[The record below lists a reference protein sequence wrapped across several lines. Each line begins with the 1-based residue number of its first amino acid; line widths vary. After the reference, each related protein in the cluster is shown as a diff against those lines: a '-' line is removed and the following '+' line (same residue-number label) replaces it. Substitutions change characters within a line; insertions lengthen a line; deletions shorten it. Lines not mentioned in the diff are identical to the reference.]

1 MRNRKRLYLWI
12 VIVILVI
19 IIISIVNTFLFYTQF
34 KHRFDLEAQGTAKSI
49 AIFSA
54 ANIDA
59 EIINAAISSGRED
72 SQEYMKLKKHLA
84 ALLASNSDVDD
95 VYLMIKS
102 KNPGQLL
109 FVAGGYSTND
119 VDSDGVI
126 SEDEE
131 GVHLFESYDAS
142 DIPEIWSAFEGKV
155 AGESI
160 ICDKWGCFLSAFA
173 PVYDKNGNVLAI
185 VGVDISANISGKNIT
200 LFNSSI
206 LLFSMPFLS
215 IFIVTLI
222 IGIVL
227 MRHIAHVENTN
238 EQLKMLDKMKDSLIR
253 DVSHELKTPLVTLQ
267 MSMSLLEENLIRNP
281 PNKEYQKIR
290 HTVAD
295 NINRLEHIID
305 SILNLNAIEG
315 NRIKYNKQM
324 IDINK
329 LIRKIAR
336 EVNPLAERNNLKIKL
351 FLDKRLPYAIA
362 DESSI
367 SRVLINLLNN
377 AIKYTT
383 KGHVAVSTMAKNKN
397 IQVPVRDTGIGMS
410 TGTISKVFD
419 RFYKKDPSTQ
429 GPGLGLTISKEI
441 INAHNGTIFAE
452 SQGEGEGSTFVFT
465 LPTE

>member
-1 MRNRKRLYLWI
+1 MFAARPRHFRFLVSDSGLNQRGNGSDRIFRIITPLGRYL
-12 VIVILVI
+12 L
-19 IIISIVNTFLFYTQF
+19 
-34 KHRFDLEAQGTAKSI
+34 
-49 AIFSA
+49 
-54 ANIDA
+54 
-59 EIINAAISSGRED
+59 
-72 SQEYMKLKKHLA
+72 
-84 ALLASNSDVDD
+84 
-95 VYLMIKS
+95 

-295 NINRLEHIID
+295 NINRRVVTVLMIHLR
-305 SILNLNAIEG
+305 IL
-315 NRIKYNKQM
+315 
-324 IDINK
+324 
-329 LIRKIAR
+329 
-336 EVNPLAERNNLKIKL
+336 
-351 FLDKRLPYAIA
+351 
-362 DESSI
+362 
-367 SRVLINLLNN
+367 
-377 AIKYTT
+377 
-383 KGHVAVSTMAKNKN
+383 
-397 IQVPVRDTGIGMS
+397 
-410 TGTISKVFD
+410 
-419 RFYKKDPSTQ
+419 
-429 GPGLGLTISKEI
+429 
-441 INAHNGTIFAE
+441 
-452 SQGEGEGSTFVFT
+452 
-465 LPTE
+465 